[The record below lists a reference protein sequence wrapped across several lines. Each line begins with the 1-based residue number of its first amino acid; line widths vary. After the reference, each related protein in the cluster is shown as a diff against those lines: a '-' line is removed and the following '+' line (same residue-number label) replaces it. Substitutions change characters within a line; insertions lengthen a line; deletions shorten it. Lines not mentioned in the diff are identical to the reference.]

1 MKIGIIGAGHVGLV
15 SAACFA
21 RVGHDVV
28 AVDAMPEKLEL
39 LQRGVPPFFEPNLDE
54 LVEEGVTAGRL
65 RFSGDIADAVGDAD
79 TVFICVGTPAKPNG
93 EADLSQVEHVAHQL
107 AEHLDGHYTVL
118 VEKSTVPVTT
128 GDRLAATL
136 RMLGSVDVDVVSNPE
151 FLREGSAIADTLD
164 PDRIVIGSPSQRATD
179 VLLEVYRPI
188 IDRSECEVL
197 ITDVP
202 TAELIKHASN
212 AFLATKI
219 SFMNAVADVCEAAGG
234 DVEVV
239 ARGMGLDHRIGRFFL
254 KAGVGYGG
262 SCFPKDVAAFAALAD
277 SVGANSGLLR
287 EVQKINAARPCA
299 VVDKLR
305 AELWHLKDKR
315 IALLGL
321 AFKPGTDDLR
331 EAPSLRVTSQL
342 VEEGAQVVAYD
353 PVAMDKAKEQLPAG
367 AEFAPSALDAIAGAD
382 AAVFLTDW
390 DEFRGLSLPA
400 VKAALRFPIVIDGR
414 NLFSLD
420 AMRAAGL
427 TYVSVGRPAVR
438 P

>member
-1 MKIGIIGAGHVGLV
+1 MRIGIIGAGHVGLV

-28 AVDAMPEKLEL
+28 AVDAMPERVENLR
-39 LQRGVPPFFEPNLDE
+39 RGVLPFFEPNLDE
-54 LVEEGVTAGRL
+54 LVEEGLASGRL
-65 RFSGDIADAVGDAD
+65 QFSGSIEDAVATADA
-79 TVFICVGTPAKPNG
+79 VFICVGTPPKPNG

-107 AEHLDGHYTVL
+107 AEHLNGHYTVL

-136 RMLGSVDVDVVSNPE
+136 RMLGVADIDVVSNPE
-151 FLREGSAIADTLD
+151 FLREGSAIADTLN

-188 IDRSECEVL
+188 VDRSSCEVL
-197 ITDVP
+197 VTDVP

-219 SFMNAVADVCEAAGG
+219 SFINAVADVCEATGG

-239 ARGMGLDHRIGRFFL
+239 ARGMGLDHRISRAFL
-254 KAGVGYGG
+254 RAGVGYGG

-277 SVGANSGLLR
+277 QVGANSGLLR
-287 EVQKINAARPCA
+287 EVQNINAARA
-299 VVDKLR
+299 GGLVEKLR
-305 AELWHLKDKR
+305 KELWHLKDKR
-315 IALLGL
+315 VAVLGL
-321 AFKPGTDDLR
+321 AFKAGTDDLR
-331 EAPSLRVTSQL
+331 EAPSLRITEQL
-342 VEEGAQVVAYD
+342 LDEGASVVAYD
-353 PVAMDKAKEQLPAG
+353 PVAMDNAKAQMR
-367 AEFAPSALDAIAGAD
+367 AEVELAPSALDAVAGAD
-382 AAVFLTDW
+382 AAVVLTDW
-390 DEFRGLSLPA
+390 DEFRGLNLNA
-400 VKAALRFPIVIDGR
+400 VREALRFPIVIDGR

-420 AMRAAGL
+420 AMRAARL
-427 TYVSVGRPAVR
+427 TYVSVGRPVVR

>member
-28 AVDAMPEKLEL
+28 AVDAMPEKIENLR
-39 LQRGVPPFFEPNLDE
+39 RGTMPFFEPNLDE
-54 LVEEGVTAGRL
+54 LVEEGASAGRL
-65 RFSGDIADAVGDAD
+65 RFSLDVADAVDGAAA
-79 TVFICVGTPAKPNG
+79 VFICVGTPSKPNG

-107 AEHLDGHYTVL
+107 AEHLNGHYTVL

-128 GDRLAATL
+128 GYRLAATL
-136 RMLGSVDVDVVSNPE
+136 RMLGVNDIDVVSNPE
-151 FLREGSAIADTLD
+151 FLREGSAIRDTLE

-179 VLLEVYRPI
+179 VLLEVYGPI
-188 IDRSECEVL
+188 IDRSESEVL

-239 ARGMGLDHRIGRFFL
+239 AKGMGLDHRISRFFL

-277 SVGANSGLLR
+277 SVGANAGLLR
-287 EVQKINAARPCA
+287 EVQNINAARPA
-299 VVDKLR
+299 ALVDKLR
-305 AELWHLKDKR
+305 SELWHLKDKR
-315 IALLGL
+315 IAVLGL
-321 AFKPGTDDLR
+321 AFKAGTDDLR
-331 EAPSLRVTSQL
+331 EAPSLRVTAQL

-353 PVAMDKAKEQLPAG
+353 PVAMDKAKEQLPDG
-367 AEFAPSALDAIAGAD
+367 VELAPSAADAMSGAD

-390 DEFRGLSLPA
+390 DEFRGLDL
-400 VKAALRFPIVIDGR
+400 AAMKDGLRFPIVIDGR

>member
-1 MKIGIIGAGHVGLV
+1 MKIGIVGAGHVGLV

-21 RVGHDVV
+21 RVGHEVV
-28 AVDAMPEKLEL
+28 AVDAVTEKIEKLR
-39 LQRGVPPFFEPNLDE
+39 RGVLPFFEPNLDE
-54 LVEEGVTAGRL
+54 LVDEGLSSGRL
-65 RFSGDIADAVGDAD
+65 RFSEDIRDAVDGADA
-79 TVFICVGTPAKPNG
+79 VFICVGTPAKANG
-93 EADLSQVEHVAHQL
+93 EADLSQVEGVAHQL
-107 AEHLDGHYTVL
+107 AQHLDGHYTVL

-136 RMLGSVDVDVVSNPE
+136 RMLGVQAVDVVSNPE
-151 FLREGSAIADTLD
+151 FLREGSAIADTLA

-234 DVEVV
+234 DVEIV
-239 ARGMGLDHRIGRFFL
+239 AKGMGLDHRISRFFL

-277 SVGANSGLLR
+277 RVGTDFGLLR
-287 EVQKINAARPCA
+287 EVQKINKARPPA
-299 VVDKLR
+299 LVDKLR
-305 AELWHLKDKR
+305 QELWHLKGKR
-315 IALLGL
+315 VAVLGL
-321 AFKPGTDDLR
+321 AFKAGTDDLR
-331 EAPSLRVTSQL
+331 EAPSLQVIAQL
-342 VEEGAQVVAYD
+342 LDEGAHVAAYD
-353 PVAMDKAKEQLPAG
+353 PVATDKAKEELPPQVRLAT
-367 AEFAPSALDAIAGAD
+367 SALDAMADAD

-390 DEFRGLSLPA
+390 DEFRGLSLTA
-400 VKAALRFPIVIDGR
+400 VQEALRFPIVVDGR

-427 TYVSVGRPAVR
+427 TYVSVGRPVVR